1 MICLGH
7 ENGFGVTEQVW
18 VPQGGC
24 RVGEPLAGRYSGGPL
39 WVSCEHPLLGGSLGF
54 EAGSL

>member
-1 MICLGH
+1 MGH